1 MSTMGYGALLV
12 AAWVLLWGAVSW
24 ANVLS
29 GIVVAAV
36 LVVVLVPR
44 DRRRVG
50 WKLPPARPLDLGR
63 LGVYLARQLVV
74 SNWLLIREVLA
85 PRSKIRTGV
94 IAVPV
99 TGCSDQL
106 LTILANFM
114 AMAPGTM
121 PVELADDRALMY
133 VHVLHLGDVEETRRQ
148 LWRLRDLTVRA
159 LGSDHAIACLT
170 ERP

>member
-1 MSTMGYGALLV
+1 MSTVGYGALLV
-12 AAWVLLWGAVSW
+12 VAWVLLWGTVSW

-36 LVVVLVPR
+36 LVVLLVPR
-44 DRRRVG
+44 DRRRTG
-50 WKLPPARPLDLGR
+50 WQLPAPRPVALAR
-63 LGVYLARQLVV
+63 LGLYLARQLVV
-74 SNWLLIREVLA
+74 SNWLLIREVVA

-106 LTILANFM
+106 VTILANFM

-121 PVELADDRALMY
+121 PVEVADDVSLMY
-133 VHVLHLGDVEETRRQ
+133 VHVLHLGDVEETRHQ

-159 LGSDHAIACLT
+159 LGSEHAIACLT
-170 ERP
+170 ARP